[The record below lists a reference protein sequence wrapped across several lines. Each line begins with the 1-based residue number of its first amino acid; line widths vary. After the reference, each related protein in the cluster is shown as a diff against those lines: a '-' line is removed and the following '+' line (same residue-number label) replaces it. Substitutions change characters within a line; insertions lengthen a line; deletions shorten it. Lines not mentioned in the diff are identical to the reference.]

1 VCAGEQA
8 KFWEM
13 DSWLFMHAPGAMNVD
28 YAPAAQALG
37 LDLDAL
43 HACMERDDTYARA
56 DADYE
61 EAVGNDIRATPGY
74 MIDGQ
79 AYPPEAI
86 MDAIDD
92 RL

>member
-1 VCAGEQA
+1 
-8 KFWEM
+8 
-13 DSWLFMHAPGAMNVD
+13 
-28 YAPAAQALG
+28 
-37 LDLDAL
+37 
-43 HACMERDDTYARA
+43 
-56 DADYE
+56 
-61 EAVGNDIRATPGY
+61 VGNDIRATPGY